1 MDGDGQESIA
11 ASTAMLKAFSHP
23 VRRAILRALDRLD
36 AARAAD
42 LADALDIPA
51 NRLSF
56 HLRTLADAGIIT
68 EDPSRARDRRDR
80 VWVPAIRS
88 ITFGSAEDP
97 IADEALGAVVVDGHI
112 ADHGDIVR
120 RAAAWSMEYLTG
132 RDAVM
137 HGVMSRHAARL
148 TPDEFRDLHQ
158 RIQAL
163 IDEARTN
170 HDESA
175 PSHMYEIDIVAAD
188 DAI

>member
-1 MDGDGQESIA
+1 
-11 ASTAMLKAFSHP
+11 
-23 VRRAILRALDRLD
+23 
-36 AARAAD
+36 
-42 LADALDIPA
+42 
-51 NRLSF
+51 
-56 HLRTLADAGIIT
+56 